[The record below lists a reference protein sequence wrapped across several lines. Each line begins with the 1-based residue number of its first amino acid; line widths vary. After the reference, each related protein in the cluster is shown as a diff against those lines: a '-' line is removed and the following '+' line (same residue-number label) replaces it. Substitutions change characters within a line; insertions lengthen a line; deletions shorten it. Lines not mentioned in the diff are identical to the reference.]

1 MSWGLIERAVAGVL
15 LRFSGCCGNRR
26 LWNPDC
32 NLNCVTYVRSNQSS
46 TKAIFNKSC
55 KEITLRLLKSFF
67 AALFLFAACGIAGAT
82 TVDFEQYANGTQ
94 ITTQYQSVGATFENA
109 LQLTVP
115 NYNYVGYPP
124 HSGNGVVTNYPD
136 ANLSITFSLDQSV
149 VTGWYNTGYI
159 LEISAYN
166 SSNVL
171 VASQT
176 DPSNLGS
183 SSEFTISGTDI
194 STLVFNTS
202 NGSAGFLTLDDV
214 TFAAA
219 VPEPGTIA
227 LLGTGL
233 LGLAGAARRKFVS

>member
-1 MSWGLIERAVAGVL
+1 
-15 LRFSGCCGNRR
+15 
-26 LWNPDC
+26 
-32 NLNCVTYVRSNQSS
+32 
-46 TKAIFNKSC
+46 
-55 KEITLRLLKSFF
+55 LRLLKTSIATFV
-67 AALFLFAACGIAGAT
+67 LFAACGIAGAT
-82 TVDFEQYANGTQ
+82 TVDFEQYSNGTQ
-94 ITTQYQSVGATFENA
+94 ITTQYQPVGATFENA

-115 NYNYVGYPP
+115 NYNYIGYPP
-124 HSGNGVVTNYPD
+124 HSGQGVVTNYPD
-136 ANLSITFSLDQSV
+136 ANLSIIFSLDQSV
-149 VTGWYNTGYI
+149 VTGWYSSGYV

-183 SSEFTISGTDI
+183 SSEFIISGTDI
-194 STLVFNTS
+194 STLVITTS
-202 NGSAGFLTLDDV
+202 NGSAGFLALDDV
-214 TFAAA
+214 TFASPAA